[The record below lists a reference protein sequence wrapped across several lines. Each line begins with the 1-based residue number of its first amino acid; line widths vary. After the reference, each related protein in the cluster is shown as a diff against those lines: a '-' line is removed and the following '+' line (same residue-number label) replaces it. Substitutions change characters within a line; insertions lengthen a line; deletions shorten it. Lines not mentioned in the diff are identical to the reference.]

1 MIFIARAYTVEGPSM
16 LPTLVNG
23 ERLMVDKITYRF
35 RPPRRGEIVVFRY
48 PANPKESFIKRVIG
62 VPSDTIQIYGGV
74 VYINGQPLSMR
85 TIWERLFTVGLVR
98 GRSRRML
105 TLSWGITGTI
115 VKIVAIRELILYPAR

>member
-1 MIFIARAYTVEGPSM
+1 MIFIARAYTVDGPSM

-62 VPSDTIQIYGGV
+62 VPGDTVQIYGGV
-74 VYINGQPLSMR
+74 VLHQ
-85 TIWERLFTVGLVR
+85 W
-98 GRSRRML
+98 
-105 TLSWGITGTI
+105 
-115 VKIVAIRELILYPAR
+115 